1 METVAI
7 VGVGLI
13 GGSFALALRQAG
25 FSGRIVGVSSPATLA
40 EATRLGVVEKGI
52 TLEDA
57 VRTADLLYLAQ
68 PILQILTTIDQI
80 AELNPGPK
88 CLVTDAGSTKEAIV
102 ARGREKLRPGQ
113 FLGGHP
119 MAGKELRGVASAE
132 GDLFRDR
139 TYVLTPA
146 RAEDL
151 DIENIREFV
160 SWVEKIGAVPVRM
173 GAAEHDVTVAF
184 TSHLPQLIST
194 ALACT
199 LGNVLSGEQHITV
212 SGPGLSDS
220 TRLALS
226 DYEIWRDILATNDKN
241 ITEALDLYIDKLSEI
256 RQNLTDPSMYDQ
268 FRMGADTVRRFRR

>member
-25 FSGRIVGVSSPATLA
+25 FSGRIVGVSSPGTLA

-52 TLEDA
+52 TLEEA

-68 PILQILTTIDQI
+68 PILQILRTIDLI
-80 AELNPGPK
+80 AELKQRPQ

-102 ARGREKLRPGQ
+102 ARAGEKLRAGQ

-119 MAGKELRGVASAE
+119 MAGKELRGVASAD
-132 GDLFRDR
+132 GGLFRDR

-146 RAEDL
+146 TAEDL
-151 DIENIREFV
+151 EIENIQEFV
-160 SWVEKIGAVPVRM
+160 SWVEKIGAIPVTM
-173 GAAEHDVTVAF
+173 AASEHDVTVAF

-194 ALACT
+194 ALGCT
-199 LGNVLSGEQHITV
+199 LGNVLSGQQHITV
-212 SGPGLSDS
+212 SGSGLSD
-220 TRLALS
+220 TIRLALS
-226 DYEIWRDILATNDKN
+226 DYEIWRDILATNEKN
-241 ITEALDLYIDKLSEI
+241 ITEALDLYIDKLSQI
-256 RQNLTDPSMYDQ
+256 RQNLTDPSMYDE
-268 FRMGADTVRRFRR
+268 FRMGADTARRFRR

>member
-25 FSGRIVGVSSPATLA
+25 FGGRIVGVSSPATLG

-52 TLEDA
+52 TLEEA

-68 PILQILTTIDQI
+68 PILQILTTIDLI
-80 AELNPGPK
+80 AELKPSPQ

-102 ARGREKLRPGQ
+102 ARAGEKLRPGQ

-119 MAGKELRGVASAE
+119 MAGKELRGVASADGE
-132 GDLFRDR
+132 LFRGR
-139 TYVLTPA
+139 TYVLAPA

-151 DIENIREFV
+151 EIENIQEFV
-160 SWVEKIGAVPVRM
+160 SWIEKIGAIPVTM
-173 GAAEHDVTVAF
+173 GASEHDVTVAF

-194 ALACT
+194 ALGST
-199 LGNVLSGEQHITV
+199 LVNVLSGEQHITV

-226 DYEIWRDILATNDKN
+226 DYEIWRDILATNEKN
-241 ITEALDLYIDKLSEI
+241 ITEALDLYIDKLSQI
-256 RQNLTDPSMYDQ
+256 RQNLTDPSMYDE
-268 FRMGADTVRRFRR
+268 FRMGADTARRFRR